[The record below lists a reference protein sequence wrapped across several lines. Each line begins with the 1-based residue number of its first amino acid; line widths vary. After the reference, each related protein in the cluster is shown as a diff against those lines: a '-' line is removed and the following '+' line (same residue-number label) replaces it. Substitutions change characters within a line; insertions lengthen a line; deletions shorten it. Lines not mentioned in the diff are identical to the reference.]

1 MKGENIVLIG
11 MPGAGKS
18 TTGVLLAKTLG
29 MSFIDTDLL
38 IQEKEG
44 HLLQQIIDG
53 DGVKEFLRI
62 EEEVVLQVNAEKS
75 VIATG
80 GSIIYSRNIIDHL
93 KKKGKLIYLKLGYDE
108 IEQRINNMSNR
119 GIAIGK
125 NQKLIDLYNERIV
138 RYEEYA
144 DMIIDCSNATIE
156 DVVQKIVDLIS
167 AMPGG
172 IKPNRDSRIV
182 IRETT

>member
-18 TTGVLLAKTLG
+18 TVGVLLAKALR

-44 HLLQQIIDG
+44 RLLQEIINE
-53 DGVKEFLRI
+53 DGVNEFLRV
-62 EEEVVLQVNAEKS
+62 EEGIVLQVDSENS

-80 GSIIYSRNIIDHL
+80 GSIIYSKNIINHL
-93 KKKGKLIYLKLGYDE
+93 KEKGRLIYLKVGYDE
-108 IEQRINNMSNR
+108 IERRINNMSSR

-125 NQKLIDLYNERIV
+125 DQKLIDLYNERIV
-138 RYEEYA
+138 WYEKYA
-144 DMIIDCSNATIE
+144 DFIMDCSNSTIE
-156 DVVQKIVDLIS
+156 DVVQKVVDLQKNES
-167 AMPGG
+167 
-172 IKPNRDSRIV
+172 
-182 IRETT
+182 